1 MRLIGLA
8 VILGL
13 TLAPLAVEAQQA
25 GRMPRIGVVFPAE
38 PASPTEPNGAAFR
51 QGLRDLGY
59 VEGQNVA
66 VEYRY
71 AHGRTERYS
80 ELVGELVQL
89 KVDVLVA
96 GGNSSFAAK
105 EATQTI
111 PIVSIAAGP
120 ILGTGLVTSFARPG
134 GNLTGLS
141 MAFDEGI
148 SQKWVQLLKEAAPR
162 VSRVGLLR
170 DASATLNARLLTDTA
185 NAAAALGLTFQVL
198 DVHALPELD
207 GIFAQLS
214 KKQGYGLIVAGTPL
228 LFPHR
233 SRIHELAIKYR
244 LPVMYGWRVF
254 VDAGGLMSYGASLSD
269 LWRRAATYVDKI
281 LKGAKP
287 ADIPIEEPTKFELVI
302 NLKAAKALGLTIPQ
316 SVLVRADEVIQ

>member
-80 ELVGELVQL
+80 ELVSELVQL

-105 EATQTI
+105 EVTQTI

-120 ILGTGLVTSFARPG
+120 ILGTSLVTSFARPG

-287 ADIPIEEPTKFELVI
+287 ADLPIEEPTKFELVI

>member
-80 ELVGELVQL
+80 ELVSELVQL

-120 ILGTGLVTSFARPG
+120 ILGTSLVTSFARPG

-185 NAAAALGLTFQVL
+185 NAAAALELTFQVL

-233 SRIHELAIKYR
+233 SRIHELAIEYR

-269 LWRRAATYVDKI
+269 LWRRAATYVDISKHAGRVNDESI
-281 LKGAKP
+281 LV
-287 ADIPIEEPTKFELVI
+287 DEI
-302 NLKAAKALGLTIPQ
+302 AA
-316 SVLVRADEVIQ
+316 

>member
-80 ELVGELVQL
+80 ELVSELVQL

-120 ILGTGLVTSFARPG
+120 ILGTSLVTSFARPG

-254 VDAGGLMSYGASLSD
+254 VDAGGSRGRS
-269 LWRRAATYVDKI
+269 
-281 LKGAKP
+281 P
-287 ADIPIEEPTKFELVI
+287 PTFRSKSPP
-302 NLKAAKALGLTIPQ
+302 N
-316 SVLVRADEVIQ
+316 SSW

>member
-38 PASPTEPNGAAFR
+38 PASPTEPSGAAFR

-71 AHGRTERYS
+71 ALGRTERYS

-105 EATQTI
+105 KATQTI
-111 PIVSIAAGP
+111 PIVSIAAGD

-148 SQKWVQLLKEAAPR
+148 SQKWVQLLKEVAPR

-170 DASATLNARLLTDTA
+170 DASVASRNPRMLTDTA
-185 NAAAALGLTFQVL
+185 KAAAALGLTFQVL
-198 DVHALPELD
+198 DVRALQELD
-207 GIFAQLS
+207 GIFAELS
-214 KKQGYGLIVAGTPL
+214 KKQATG
-228 LFPHR
+228 
-233 SRIHELAIKYR
+233 
-244 LPVMYGWRVF
+244 
-254 VDAGGLMSYGASLSD
+254 SLSGG
-269 LWRRAATYVDKI
+269 RHSSSPT
-281 LKGAKP
+281 GAGSTNSRSNT
-287 ADIPIEEPTKFELVI
+287 AY
-302 NLKAAKALGLTIPQ
+302 Q
-316 SVLVRADEVIQ
+316 